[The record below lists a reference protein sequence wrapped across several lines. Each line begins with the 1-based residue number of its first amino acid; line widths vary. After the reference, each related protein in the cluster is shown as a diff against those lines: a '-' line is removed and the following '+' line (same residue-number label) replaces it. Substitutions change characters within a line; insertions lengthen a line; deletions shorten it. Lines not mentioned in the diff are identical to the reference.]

1 MTEHPAAPTTR
12 RGKAVLSEMPD
23 RIRGPWTPFREE
35 QWGGTIATIE
45 AEARDEH
52 DRTCPF
58 PHSNAELNAALN
70 EARAAARKEV
80 LDEIR
85 KMWSADPGWP
95 RLNTILD
102 SLSTDTR
109 EEPSDE

>member
-45 AEARDEH
+45 AEARV
-52 DRTCPF
+52 
-58 PHSNAELNAALN
+58 
-70 EARAAARKEV
+70 AARKEV

-85 KMWSADPGWP
+85 LRTRGCGCDNNH
-95 RLNTILD
+95 LTDLLD

-109 EEPSDE
+109 EEPT